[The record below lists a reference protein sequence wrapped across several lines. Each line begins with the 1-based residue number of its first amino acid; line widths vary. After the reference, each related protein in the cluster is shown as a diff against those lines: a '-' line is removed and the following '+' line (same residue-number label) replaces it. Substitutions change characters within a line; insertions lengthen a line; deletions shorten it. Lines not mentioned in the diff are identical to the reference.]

1 MIKHF
6 NTAVSAGTTSGSAK
20 GGKGMGTIL
29 VVGLLLV
36 GGYFAYKYIT
46 KRNQPTTVTDED

>member
-6 NTAVSAGTTSGSAK
+6 NTAVSAGTSSGSTK